1 MEPNC
6 ESEKEE
12 VRTLDEETY
21 LSARQY
27 YDQAE
32 LELSGR
38 FDKWVLTLSG
48 SALAISITFIDK
60 IAKKPSIETLF
71 WLKFSWAC
79 FVLSMLIALFS
90 LLTSQS
96 AIRENRKELD
106 DAYKGGRPPSLKFRR
121 WYSWATNFCNWGSL
135 SAFILGAIFLCIF
148 SFTNIDPSIQKGG
161 SKDVGKIEKTNKRG
175 EEGRKRLRSFE
186 STESE
191 KKGVGT
197 PTPTTS
203 TERKKEIKTTR

>member
-12 VRTLDEETY
+12 VRTLDEKTY
-21 LSARQY
+21 LSVRQY

-60 IAKKPSIETLF
+60 IAKEPSIETLF

-79 FVLSMLIALFS
+79 FVLSLLIALLS

-106 DAYKGGRPPSLKFRR
+106 DAYEEGRPSSLKFRR

-135 SAFILGAIFLCIF
+135 GAFILGAIFLCIF
-148 SFTNIDPSIQKGG
+148 SFTNIDLSSQKGG
-161 SKDVGKIEKTNKRG
+161 SKDVGKIEETKKRG
-175 EEGRKRLRSFE
+175 EDDSRGLRPFD
-186 STESE
+186 STEREE
-191 KKGVGT
+191 KRVGT
-197 PTPTTS
+197 PTAS

>member
-6 ESEKEE
+6 ESEEE
-12 VRTLDEETY
+12 ALTLDEETY

-32 LELSGR
+32 LDVSGR
-38 FDKWVLTLSG
+38 YDKWILTLSG
-48 SALAISITFIDK
+48 SALVISITFIDK
-60 IAKKPSIETLF
+60 IAKNPSIETLC
-71 WLKFSWAC
+71 WLKYSWAC
-79 FVLSMLIALFS
+79 FVLSLLIALLS

-106 DAYKGGRPPSLKFRR
+106 DAYEGGRPPRLKFRR

-148 SFTNIDPSIQKGG
+148 SFNNIDLSIQKGG
-161 SKDVGKIEKTNKRG
+161 SKGAEKIEKTDKRS
-175 EEGRKRLRSFE
+175 EESNWRLRSFE

-197 PTPTTS
+197 PTPTAS